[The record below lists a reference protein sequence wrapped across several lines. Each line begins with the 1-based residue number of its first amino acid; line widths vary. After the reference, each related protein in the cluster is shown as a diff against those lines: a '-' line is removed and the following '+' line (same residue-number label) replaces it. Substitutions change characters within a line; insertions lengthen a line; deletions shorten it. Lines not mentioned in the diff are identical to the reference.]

1 MIFYLDILSMFCV
14 LPTYLC
20 PVAGLGAGLVP
31 TEGGGR
37 AGDRQVVA
45 FTAQRRFRVR
55 PEWRQLPATGHHHL
69 PPPAPSRILRQE
81 RSSSQHQHCNTAVP
95 GKIRLG
101 IYVTYDFI

>member
-1 MIFYLDILSMFCV
+1 MNISYDIVSMFCV

-37 AGDRQVVA
+37 AEDRQVVA
-45 FTAQRRFRVR
+45 FTARRFRVR

-69 PPPAPSRILRQE
+69 PPPAQSRILRQE
-81 RSSSQHQHCNTAVP
+81 RSSSQHQHCNTA
-95 GKIRLG
+95 RLG

>member
-1 MIFYLDILSMFCV
+1 MNIFYDILSRYIIYVLCV
-14 LPTYLC
+14 PTYLC

-37 AGDRQVVA
+37 AEGRQVVA

-69 PPPAPSRILRQE
+69 PPPAQSRIL
-81 RSSSQHQHCNTAVP
+81 
-95 GKIRLG
+95 
-101 IYVTYDFI
+101 